1 MSQGSSFSQ
10 YQISTKREA
19 RASKIVAMISDY
31 QIKRLTNLIWKL
43 VVTFSFV
50 LQVKLTGHYHSLTV
64 LTKSQGASANGS
76 ATFIDVGQFFCRLPK
91 WF

>member
-10 YQISTKREA
+10 CQISTKRKA

-31 QIKRLTNLIWKL
+31 QIKRLTNLSWEL

-50 LQVKLTGHYHSLTV
+50 LQVKLTGHYNSLTF
-64 LTKSQGASANGS
+64 LKKSQGGNPLPM
-76 ATFIDVGQFFCRLPK
+76 VQRRL
-91 WF
+91 

>member
-64 LTKSQGASANGS
+64 LTKSQGGNPLPM
-76 ATFIDVGQFFCRLPK
+76 VQRRLYM
-91 WF
+91 